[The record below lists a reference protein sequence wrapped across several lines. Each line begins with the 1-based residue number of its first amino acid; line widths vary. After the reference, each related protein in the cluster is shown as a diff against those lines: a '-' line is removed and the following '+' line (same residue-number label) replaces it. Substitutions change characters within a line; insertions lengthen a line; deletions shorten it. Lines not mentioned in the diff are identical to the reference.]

1 MTDHALLGHPAGG
14 TPPRRGAP
22 AMTDHAA
29 PGHSPAC
36 PVTGPAA
43 HRLSAPLTP
52 PAPPAPGGA
61 LRAARAPADA
71 PLAAAARPVGPRPAG
86 EPRP

>member
-14 TPPRRGAP
+14 TPPRRGVP

-29 PGHSPAC
+29 PGHSPAR
-36 PVTGPAA
+36 PATGPD
-43 HRLSAPLTP
+43 HRPSTPLTP

-61 LRAARAPADA
+61 LRAAGAPVAA